1 MSNSGTF
8 LGLKKSW
15 DGWLFVDSTCGFCQ
29 WYRSML
35 GEHWLYALEQAL
47 VEPIITSRNVI
58 SPNPGRHHAFHGGT
72 GPIVQIYNN
81 RPPQSMTIKGC

>member
-1 MSNSGTF
+1 
-8 LGLKKSW
+8 
-15 DGWLFVDSTCGFCQ
+15 
-29 WYRSML
+29 ML
-35 GEHWLYALEQAL
+35 GNTGYALEQAL

-81 RPPQSMTIKGC
+81 WPPKSMTRKVADGLYNST